1 MAIVSA
7 PHHDGQTPHRTKPQM
22 AAYTTLLI
30 LAAIGVV
37 LLARDVLPGSSRSS
51 GVPGSGVAATS
62 TRALPNFSGMDLA
75 GSNNVT
81 VVAGAR
87 QSVVVHADSNLLSRV
102 TTQVKAGTLIIGD
115 VGSFEAKSPM
125 YVEVSVPSL
134 TALDLSGSGNITV
147 TGIRASRLTVT
158 VPGSGDIAASGS
170 VARLNAE
177 STAPVMRN
185 SAVSSRGTLNAV
197 VSGSGTIFV
206 TATQSLDAKVPGS
219 GAVFYSGNPAKV
231 TTSITG
237 SGAVTPGWLAGQH
250 HFPAAGAERVTGIE
264 PALSAWEGGGSTL
277 LTCCSPGQAA
287 TPGTHERPR
296 ATAGDRPIGH
306 ARTCLTP
313 PRPEGRHSSR
323 AVRLTGNLGGSD

>member
-7 PHHDGQTPHRTKPQM
+7 PHHGRQTPHRTKPQM
-22 AAYTTLLI
+22 AAFTTLVI

-37 LLARDVLPGSSRSS
+37 LLARTSCGSSGSS
-51 GVPGSGVAATS
+51 GVQGSAVAATS
-62 TRALPNFSGMDLA
+62 TRALPNFSGVDLA

-87 QSVVVHADSNLLSRV
+87 QSVVVHADSNLLSHV
-102 TTQVKAGTLIIGD
+102 TTQVKAGTLITGD
-115 VGSFEAKSPM
+115 VGSYNAKSPM

-158 VPGSGDIAASGS
+158 LPGSGDISASGS
-170 VARLNAE
+170 VTRLDISIDGSGDAKVSGLIARN
-177 STAPVMRN
+177 VD
-185 SAVSSRGTLNAV
+185 AV

-219 GAVFYSGNPAKV
+219 GAVLYSGNPAQV

-237 SGAVTPGWLAGQH
+237 SGAVTPG
-250 HFPAAGAERVTGIE
+250 
-264 PALSAWEGGGSTL
+264 
-277 LTCCSPGQAA
+277 
-287 TPGTHERPR
+287 
-296 ATAGDRPIGH
+296 
-306 ARTCLTP
+306 
-313 PRPEGRHSSR
+313 
-323 AVRLTGNLGGSD
+323 